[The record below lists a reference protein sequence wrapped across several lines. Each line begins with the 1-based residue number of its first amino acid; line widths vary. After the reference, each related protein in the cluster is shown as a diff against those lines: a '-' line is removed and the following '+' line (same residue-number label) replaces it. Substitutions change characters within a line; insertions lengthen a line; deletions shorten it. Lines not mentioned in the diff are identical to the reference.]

1 MLSFKSI
8 CNCSRFGC
16 SYDVSTG
23 RRYCTGLTRTWRRRF
38 SGGKMLWTLWSW
50 AILGAYKSCIST
62 EPGDFGAWGFQT
74 QAQKMSCIW
83 KLVSFTKMAFDGRY
97 TKISFLSRVGE
108 NSHSCE
114 CNRSLYMQAVHLH
127 VFCTFYLSF
136 KSSNVHDV
144 FLFFMFL
151 DGQQRHF
158 HFTMPF
164 VNLILHFFLCN
175 KQKSF
180 PIF

>member
-50 AILGAYKSCIST
+50 AILEAHKSCIST

-74 QAQKMSCIW
+74 
-83 KLVSFTKMAFDGRY
+83 KMAFDGRY
-97 TKISFLSRVGE
+97 TKIWVLSLVLERTPIPVSVTDHYICRQFVYMCSVLFTWVSSRHQMFITSFYSSCSSKDSKDISTSRCHLS
-108 NSHSCE
+108 
-114 CNRSLYMQAVHLH
+114 
-127 VFCTFYLSF
+127 
-136 KSSNVHDV
+136 
-144 FLFFMFL
+144 
-151 DGQQRHF
+151 
-158 HFTMPF
+158 
-164 VNLILHFFLCN
+164 I
-175 KQKSF
+175 
-180 PIF
+180 

>member
-50 AILGAYKSCIST
+50 AILEAHKSCIST

-74 QAQKMSCIW
+74 
-83 KLVSFTKMAFDGRY
+83 KMAFDGRY
-97 TKISFLSRVGE
+97 TKIWVLSLLLERTPIPV
-108 NSHSCE
+108 SVTDRYIC
-114 CNRSLYMQAVHLH
+114 RQFVYMCSVL
-127 VFCTFYLSF
+127 FYLSF
-136 KSSNVHDV
+136 KSASNVHDV

-151 DGQQRHF
+151 EGQQRHF

-164 VNLILHFFLCN
+164 VNLILHFFFVPSKNHSPSL
-175 KQKSF
+175 KKTT
-180 PIF
+180 